1 MRLLDRFQGDA
12 GGDGIGCC
20 CIGEEGE
27 GGMFGSE
34 PSREFGKEADDR
46 SGRPPNRPLSVSL
59 DREAFE
65 DGILI
70 GCVEKVTDAE
80 RERLDAEVGGV
91 AWEGRADL

>member
-20 CIGEEGE
+20 CTGE
-27 GGMFGSE
+27 GKGDMFGSE
-34 PSREFGKEADDR
+34 PRREFGKEADDR

-70 GCVEKVTDAE
+70 GCDENATDAE
-80 RERLDAEVGGV
+80 WEELDAEVGG
-91 AWEGRADL
+91 AA